1 MRIADI
7 LLDSVTTEMS
17 MQRQARQAANVVIQH
32 VYHGH
37 QPYQGIEIVDDDR
50 SLSGDFY
57 VYRSKEDLGLHLDFL
72 LLIGVRQPNTVGM
85 SGAVAG
91 LGQDVFGYET
101 AIAIYC
107 MQQFGMDQLRR
118 SVNSVGFMQTFEH
131 EYLHLLDNQ
140 RTDNRIIG
148 KDVDPKD
155 DRAGYYNDPAEFNA
169 YYHDIAKDM
178 MAVIDAAAEKP
189 EDAKDYFDLYGFT
202 GDWKSDLSHLL
213 MKNVYTQSFVKHLT
227 PERRKAL
234 LRRLYRLY
242 QTLLETL
249 ADQRPANSPDR
260 LRPAPGS
267 LAHSATAA

>member
-7 LLDSVTTEMS
+7 LLDSVTTEMA
-17 MQRQARQAANVVIQH
+17 MQRQARRAANVIIKH
-32 VYHGH
+32 VYDGH
-37 QPYQGIEIVDDDR
+37 QPHRHVEIGGEG
-50 SLSGDFY
+50 LTGDFY
-57 VYRSKEDLGLHLDFL
+57 VYRSKEDLGLDLGFL
-72 LLIGVRQPNTVGM
+72 LLIGVRQHETVGM
-85 SGAVAG
+85 SGMVVG
-91 LGQDVFGYET
+91 FGEDVLGYET
-101 AIAIYC
+101 GIAIFC
-107 MQQFGMDQLRR
+107 MQRFSMEQLRS

-148 KDVDPKD
+148 GNRTDPKD
-155 DRAGYYNDPAEFNA
+155 NRAAYYNDPAEFNA

-202 GDWKSDLSHLL
+202 GDWKSDLSRLL

-242 QTLLETL
+242 QTLLEML
-249 ADQRPANSPDR
+249 AHQPPANSPDM
-260 LRPAPGS
+260 PQPGPG
-267 LAHSATAA
+267 LPAHSAIAA